1 MFRKKLKTI
10 SERQNAAL
18 KNWSPE
24 KRWFTP
30 LIEYSVIYLSQFT
43 MKFLNQTKM
52 NGLENLYYAREK
64 NRPLI
69 TFSNHVSIFDDPF
82 ITACFGTQIA
92 RDRYIGADAQNFFSK
107 KLTGLFFSQGKC
119 IPIVRGAGFNQP
131 GFHYLKE
138 KLQNNQW
145 VHIFPEG
152 GRTRAPGSGLKMP
165 FTQGLA
171 YLILHSKPLIL
182 PFIHSGMEKILPV
195 GGRFPRIGKKAT
207 VTFGKTF
214 DSRDNTFSSF
224 YKLFNQQEQD
234 AKRQAMQ
241 LVTDWS
247 QNTLSELQ
255 QTMGNHSSDSGISS

>member
-1 MFRKKLKTI
+1 MFRKKLKNI

-30 LIEYSVIYLSQFT
+30 IIEYSVIYLSKFT
-43 MKFLNQTKM
+43 MNFLNKVEIR
-52 NGLENLYYAREK
+52 NLENLYAAK
-64 NRPLI
+64 NEARPLI

-92 RDRYIGADAQNFFSK
+92 RERYIGADAQNFFSK

-119 IPIVRGAGFNQP
+119 VPIVRGAGFNQP
-131 GFHYLKE
+131 GFHYLQE
-138 KLQNNQW
+138 KLTENKW

-152 GRTRAPGSGLKMP
+152 GRTRDPGSGLKTP

-171 YLILHSKPLIL
+171 HLILHSKPLIL

-195 GGRFPRIGKKAT
+195 GGRFPKMGKKAT
-207 VTFGKTF
+207 VVFGKTF
-214 DSRDNTFSSF
+214 DSMDSSF
-224 YKLFNQQEQD
+224 SDFFKLFEQPEQD

-241 LVTDWS
+241 LVTEWS

-255 QTMGNHSSDSGISS
+255 KNLDSNPS